1 MKAALVEKP
10 IENALD
16 LKVKQVDVP
25 KLEKGD
31 QVLIRNI
38 YAGVNFIDV
47 YQRKGLFPVPMPFI
61 SGNEGGGYVEKLPEG
76 YKGDLKVGDAVAYL
90 GMGTNAEY
98 TVTIMSNVY
107 KLSDPSMLKEAT
119 AFLLQ
124 GMTAIYLTEMTY
136 KVKPGDWVLVP
147 AAAGGTGALIC
158 QAAKGSVALVI
169 GLCSTEEK
177 SKQCMGYCDHVINY
191 SVEKDLAKRVK
202 EIAKGSGVDVVYD
215 GVGKATFQS
224 SLDSLKPGGTLVSF
238 GYSSGMVNPPSEDI
252 LKGKKFKTDSLFN
265 HIKTKEDFYK
275 LAKLTFV
282 PGWNKK
288 VRIFKEY
295 PLESA
300 GQAQSDLE
308 SRKTTGKLIQKIA
321 N

>member
-1 MKAALVEKP
+1 MKAALIEKP
-10 IENALD
+10 IENPLD

-25 KLEKGD
+25 KIEKND
-31 QVLIRNI
+31 QVMIRNV
-38 YAGVNFIDV
+38 YAGVNFIDI
-47 YQRKGLFPVPMPFI
+47 YQRKGLYPVPMPFI

-90 GMGTNAEY
+90 GMGSYAEY
-98 TVTIMSNVY
+98 TVTNMNNVY
-107 KLSDPSMLKEAT
+107 KLSDPSMLRDAS
-119 AFLLQ
+119 AYLLQ
-124 GMTAIYLTEMTY
+124 GMTAVYLTEMTY
-136 KVKPGDWVLVP
+136 KVKAGDWVLVP

-158 QAAKGSVALVI
+158 QAAKGSGAIVI
-169 GLCSTEEK
+169 GLCSSEEK
-177 SKQCMGYCDHVINY
+177 SKLCMGYCDHVINY
-191 SVEKDLAKRVK
+191 TIEKDTAKRIK
-202 EIAKGSGVDVVYD
+202 EITKGNGVDVVYD

-224 SLDSLKPGGTLVSF
+224 SLDSLKPSGTLVSF
-238 GYSSGMVNPPSEDI
+238 GSASGMVNPPSAEV
-252 LKGKKFKTDSLFN
+252 LRGKKFATDTLFN
-265 HIKTKEDFYK
+265 HIKTREDFNK
-275 LAKLTFV
+275 LTKMTFV

-321 N
+321 S